1 MSGRRCDPSLLTP
14 EARLAELG
22 ALLARGY
29 RRMVQNRQN
38 EVADSAETERPCGR
52 AVAKGPPLLT
62 PRTSHD

>member
-1 MSGRRCDPSLLTP
+1 MTVRNCDPNQLTP

-38 EVADSAETERPCGR
+38 EVAESAETERPCDR
-52 AVAKGPPLLT
+52 AVAMGPALN
-62 PRTSHD
+62 SKDVA